1 MGIIYFAILS
11 MLIYLFWDYI
21 TCKCSYLYIQHIR
34 RRLMHHILLKGC
46 AGMQRGDLPDLSA
59 VTVMTLKVAGQ
70 QGEAEFRAEV
80 RSIGTT

>member
-1 MGIIYFAILS
+1 
-11 MLIYLFWDYI
+11 
-21 TCKCSYLYIQHIR
+21 
-34 RRLMHHILLKGC
+34 
-46 AGMQRGDLPDLSA
+46 MQRGDLPDLSA